1 MNRIRNRIR
10 NRSITT
16 KLPITIQYAIVGE
29 LSVLTA
35 YNKNVRN
42 PIIVN

>member
-1 MNRIRNRIR
+1 MNRRNRNR
-10 NRSITT
+10 NHP
-16 KLPITIQYAIVGE
+16 KPLPMTIQYAIIGE

-35 YNKNVRN
+35 YNENVHN